1 MSPPSSSAAS
11 AGLPPVRAL
20 PTLPEADL
28 TATLDL
34 LFEPS
39 VVLHDLALPTLRAA
53 PFDSYPAL
61 INAFRSQLLSIAA
74 SADSSGP
81 DARKPLYDILGS
93 HPRLGEPKKE
103 ALSAQSAAEQ
113 KQLQGGGDEARRL
126 AALNKEYEERFPG
139 LRYVV
144 FVNGRSRDVIME
156 DMRRRID
163 RGDIRAEEQEAIQ
176 VRGTRIT
183 SGPECRVL
191 AQTLETMANHECV
204 VH

>member
-1 MSPPSSSAAS
+1 MSPPPSSGAAS

-20 PTLPEADL
+20 AILPDADI
-28 TATLDL
+28 TVALDL

-39 VVLHDLALPTLRAA
+39 VVLHDLALPTIRAA

-61 INAFRSQLLSIAA
+61 INALRGQLLSVAA
-74 SADSSGP
+74 SADDSGP

-113 KQLQGGGDEARRL
+113 KQLQGGGGGDEARRL

-163 RGDIRAEEQEAIQ
+163 RGDMRAEEHEAIQ
-176 VRGTRIT
+176 VRRLLRP
-183 SGPECRVL
+183 SEPE
-191 AQTLETMANHECV
+191 E
-204 VH
+204 

>member
-1 MSPPSSSAAS
+1 MSPPPPSSGAAP
-11 AGLPPVRAL
+11 AGLPPIHELAIL
-20 PTLPEADL
+20 PDADI
-28 TATLDL
+28 TVVLDL

-39 VVLHDLALPTLRAA
+39 VVLHNLALPTIRAA

-61 INAFRSQLLSIAA
+61 INALRGEFLSIAA
-74 SADSSGP
+74 ASAADDSDSGP
-81 DARKPLYDILGS
+81 DARQPLYDILGS

-103 ALSAQSAAEQ
+103 VLSAQSAAEQ
-113 KQLQGGGDEARRL
+113 RQLQGGGGDEARRL

-163 RGDIRAEEQEAIQ
+163 RGDIRAEEHEAIQ
-176 VRGTRIT
+176 VRR
-183 SGPECRVL
+183 PL
-191 AQTLETMANHECV
+191 
-204 VH
+204 